1 MQKNKMI
8 TAITSKVVRNHL
20 PLFYSSAAL
29 VGSGIA
35 AAFMYQKEDVDENIK
50 KESTPVILLPM
61 ANSNVESGSL
71 ILSLWNNPIK
81 QYNNCSCESNSLIRY
96 NRQQTIN
103 LLRNT
108 SSKVSL
114 KEKYKVSTRCKYLSI
129 PYICR
134 VASMLTF
141 AFLSLVFIIICWKRL
156 IGIIHWEKEDMV
168 VSFFHSSLIM
178 HISTAFFLDIYS
190 SDMICRSIKMHR
202 PGYGGGLCFKKYTQE
217 FYEQG

>member
-20 PLFYSSAAL
+20 PLVYSSAAL

-141 AFLSLVFIIICWKRL
+141 AFLSLVFIIIKCP
-156 IGIIHWEKEDMV
+156 EKKIDWYNPLGEG
-168 VSFFHSSLIM
+168 
-178 HISTAFFLDIYS
+178 
-190 SDMICRSIKMHR
+190 
-202 PGYGGGLCFKKYTQE
+202 GYGGKFISL
-217 FYEQG
+217 

>member
-1 MQKNKMI
+1 MKKNKMI

-20 PLFYSSAAL
+20 PLFYSSAAM
-29 VGSGIA
+29 VIGSGIA

-50 KESTPVILLPM
+50 KESAPVILPVSM
-61 ANSNVESGSL
+61 AKSNVESGSL
-71 ILSLWNNPIK
+71 ISLWNNPIK

-168 VSFFHSSLIM
+168 VSFFHSSLINANL
-178 HISTAFFLDIYS
+178 HCFFS
-190 SDMICRSIKMHR
+190 
-202 PGYGGGLCFKKYTQE
+202 
-217 FYEQG
+217 

>member
-1 MQKNKMI
+1 MKKNKMI

-20 PLFYSSAAL
+20 PLFYSSAAM
-29 VGSGIA
+29 VIGSGIA

-50 KESTPVILLPM
+50 KESAPVILPVSM
-61 ANSNVESGSL
+61 AKSNVESGSL
-71 ILSLWNNPIK
+71 ISLWNNPIK

-141 AFLSLVFIIICWKRL
+141 AFLSLVFIIIC
-156 IGIIHWEKEDMV
+156 
-168 VSFFHSSLIM
+168 
-178 HISTAFFLDIYS
+178 
-190 SDMICRSIKMHR
+190 
-202 PGYGGGLCFKKYTQE
+202 
-217 FYEQG
+217 

>member
-50 KESTPVILLPM
+50 KESAPVILPVSM
-61 ANSNVESGSL
+61 AKSNVESGSL
-71 ILSLWNNPIK
+71 ISLWNNPIK

-114 KEKYKVSTRCKYLSI
+114 KEKYKVTTRCKYLSI

-141 AFLSLVFIIICWKRL
+141 AFLSLVSCVHHYML
-156 IGIIHWEKEDMV
+156 EKIDWYNPLGEG
-168 VSFFHSSLIM
+168 
-178 HISTAFFLDIYS
+178 
-190 SDMICRSIKMHR
+190 
-202 PGYGGGLCFKKYTQE
+202 GYGGE
-217 FYEQG
+217 FLSL

>member
-1 MQKNKMI
+1 MI

-20 PLFYSSAAL
+20 PLFYSSASM
-29 VGSGIA
+29 VIGSGIA

-50 KESTPVILLPM
+50 KESAPVILLPM

-71 ILSLWNNPIK
+71 ISLWNNPIK

-96 NRQQTIN
+96 NRRQTIN

-114 KEKYKVSTRCKYLSI
+114 KEKYKVTTRCKYLSI

-178 HISTAFFLDIYS
+178 HISTAFFLDIL
-190 SDMICRSIKMHR
+190 MIYIMQ
-202 PGYGGGLCFKKYTQE
+202 KY
-217 FYEQG
+217 

>member
-1 MQKNKMI
+1 MKKNKMI

-20 PLFYSSAAL
+20 PLFYSSAAM
-29 VGSGIA
+29 VIGSGIA

-71 ILSLWNNPIK
+71 ISLWNNPIK

-141 AFLSLVFIIICWKRL
+141 AFLSLVFIIIC
-156 IGIIHWEKEDMV
+156 
-168 VSFFHSSLIM
+168 
-178 HISTAFFLDIYS
+178 
-190 SDMICRSIKMHR
+190 
-202 PGYGGGLCFKKYTQE
+202 
-217 FYEQG
+217 